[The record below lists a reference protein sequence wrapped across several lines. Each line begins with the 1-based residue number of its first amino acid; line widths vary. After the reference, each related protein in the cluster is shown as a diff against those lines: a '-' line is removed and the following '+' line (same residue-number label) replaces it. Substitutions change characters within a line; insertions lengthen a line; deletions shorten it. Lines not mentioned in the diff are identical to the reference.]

1 MADTTTITYESRF
14 CRQCDN
20 LMHILTDDDG
30 ASRYKCR
37 TCQGTSD
44 MTGVDRVVVLRREYN
59 RSTTRDELSDDA
71 RRIMVQDPTYAR
83 IRQACIDPKCT
94 ATHAVFTKLRGE
106 AMRFRYVCCSVDG
119 PQHTWTNRLAGNT
132 LQQ

>member
-1 MADTTTITYESRF
+1 MTDATTYESRF
-14 CRQCDN
+14 CRTCDN
-20 LMHILTDDDG
+20 LMRILTDDAG

-37 TCQGTSD
+37 TCQNTMA

-59 RSTTRDELSDDA
+59 RSTTRDELSAAA

-83 IRQACIDPKCT
+83 IRQACIDPDCP
-94 ATHAVFTKLRGE
+94 ATHAVYTKLRGE
-106 AMRFRYVCCSVDG
+106 AMRFRYVCCSADG

>member
-59 RSTTRDELSDDA
+59 RSTTRDELSDQRA
-71 RRIMVQDPTYAR
+71 RT
-83 IRQACIDPKCT
+83 RQLRCERD
-94 ATHAVFTKLRGE
+94 HAHMCLVFT
-106 AMRFRYVCCSVDG
+106 VCQAQLLIGAALERWRRRQD
-119 PQHTWTNRLAGNT
+119 
-132 LQQ
+132 